1 MIWEEF
7 DARLAPAGATVKTG
21 KIFKKD
27 VLSSAASSASRCSTA
42 SCGWPATPRTP
53 SRRLVPRGSI
63 WLRPNVR
70 IFDRA
75 LGAYYDAMDTGLL
88 ELFTQTALPRVWRG
102 QWFTWWM
109 T

>member
-1 MIWEEF
+1 
-7 DARLAPAGATVKTG
+7 
-21 KIFKKD
+21 
-27 VLSSAASSASRCSTA
+27 
-42 SCGWPATPRTP
+42 
-53 SRRLVPRGSI
+53 
-63 WLRPNVR
+63 VR